1 MKTLYASAAAVLLL
15 SACADTVPV
24 DEFQP
29 DRSVAELDQV
39 NSGPN
44 LGASPAQTQVAQSD
58 AASLNL
64 SAVTTGDFGAS
75 IEPGRSCTFT
85 SAPGELLLV
94 AAAPLGVTSRPRA
107 VVRLTS
113 GIQRLDAMRDGG
125 YNYLTEGPA
134 FQNRDGLTITIVRED
149 TPGAPVPVPAAGPAE
164 DDSDAEPE
172 EQAAQSWPAT
182 MTVITE
188 GAEQEYPL
196 GLYTCGA

>member
-64 SAVTTGDFGAS
+64 SAVTTGETHS
-75 IEPGRSCTFT
+75 
-85 SAPGELLLV
+85 GE
-94 AAAPLGVTSRPRA
+94 
-107 VVRLTS
+107 
-113 GIQRLDAMRDGG
+113 
-125 YNYLTEGPA
+125 
-134 FQNRDGLTITIVRED
+134 
-149 TPGAPVPVPAAGPAE
+149 
-164 DDSDAEPE
+164 
-172 EQAAQSWPAT
+172 
-182 MTVITE
+182 
-188 GAEQEYPL
+188 
-196 GLYTCGA
+196 